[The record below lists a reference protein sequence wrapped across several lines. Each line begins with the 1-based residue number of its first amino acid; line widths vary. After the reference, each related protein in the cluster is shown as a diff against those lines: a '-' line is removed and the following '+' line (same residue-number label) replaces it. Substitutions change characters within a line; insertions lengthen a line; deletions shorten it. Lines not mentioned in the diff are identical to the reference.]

1 MTAWTATTLVRTD
14 DAHDRDRAS
23 DGHSRLGAY
32 LADRLDR
39 FHEYGEPDTPLTA
52 EEFAAAVWEVATSPV
67 MSPGYVRTRP
77 DLGHVRL
84 AFTEDGSGL
93 VARVAVPLP
102 HSALRARLPYAWRGW
117 QPYRYHLDEDER
129 YDSLIAPDDDRPAV
143 LVTAEVLASLAGC
156 ELHAPRST
164 HGHGLVADA
173 KRALRLLV
181 GHVNTHAGPM
191 VATVQGQEVGA

>member
-1 MTAWTATTLVRTD
+1 MTAWTPTTLVGID
-14 DAHDRDRAS
+14 DAYDRARAS

-32 LADRLDR
+32 LADRADR

-84 AFTEDGSGL
+84 AFAEDGSGL
-93 VARVAVPLP
+93 VARVGVPVS
-102 HSALRARLPYAWRGW
+102 HGALRTRLPYAWRDWETDRYGLADEE
-117 QPYRYHLDEDER
+117 PYRQLVAPGDE
-129 YDSLIAPDDDRPAV
+129 RPAV
-143 LVTAEVLASLAGC
+143 LFTAEVAAPLAGC
-156 ELHAPRST
+156 ELHTPTAT

-181 GHVNTHAGPM
+181 THVNAKAGPM
-191 VATVQGQEVGA
+191 VATVQASP

>member
-14 DAHDRDRAS
+14 DAYDRDRAS

-84 AFTEDGSGL
+84 AFAEDGSGL

-102 HSALRARLPYAWRGW
+102 HSALRTRLPYAWRGW
-117 QPYRYHLDEDER
+117 ETDRHGLADEGPYRQLV
-129 YDSLIAPDDDRPAV
+129 APADDRPAA
-143 LVTAEVLASLAGC
+143 LVAAELSAPLAGC
-156 ELHAPRST
+156 ELHTPCST
-164 HGHGLVADA
+164 RGHGLVADA

-181 GHVNTHAGPM
+181 RHVNTHAGPM
-191 VATVQGQEVGA
+191 VATVHGQGVSA